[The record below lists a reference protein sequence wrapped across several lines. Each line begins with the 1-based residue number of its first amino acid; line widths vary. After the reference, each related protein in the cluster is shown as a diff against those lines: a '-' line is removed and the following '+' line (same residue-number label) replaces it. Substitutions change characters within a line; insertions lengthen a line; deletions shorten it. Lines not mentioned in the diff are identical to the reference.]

1 MTTHPHPPLEG
12 PTPTPS
18 GISPAEPASAPDCG
32 GAPRVVA
39 EGVPSSVRPD
49 PHADDGRRPVAWLHI
64 VAPPSYGASPS
75 VRSWCSCG
83 RDIFAAG
90 HARTLALIADHAQ
103 HRTSCSRLTQRREA
117 A

>member
-1 MTTHPHPPLEG
+1 MTTPPPAPSKSPLDQRVAEDAKQP
-12 PTPTPS
+12 PTQQL
-18 GISPAEPASAPDCG
+18 A
-32 GAPRVVA
+32 GAPKVVA

-64 VAPPSYGASPS
+64 VAPPSYSASPS
-75 VRSWCSCG
+75 ARSWCSCG

-90 HARTLALIADHAQ
+90 RARALALIADHEQ
-103 HRTSCSRLTQRREA
+103 HRIVCPLLDQRREA